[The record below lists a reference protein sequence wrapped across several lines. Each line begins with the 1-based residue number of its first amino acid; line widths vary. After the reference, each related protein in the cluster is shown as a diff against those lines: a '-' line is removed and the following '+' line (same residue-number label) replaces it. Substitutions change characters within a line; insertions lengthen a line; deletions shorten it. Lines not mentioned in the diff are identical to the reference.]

1 MKCIKNITGLLIL
14 FTFIRCGTSETK
26 PAAEHDTKVTTP
38 VTVVSVEN
46 RPISEVL
53 NFKSVSAYQKKNA
66 VKANVTG
73 FIEKSFLNIGDHVA
87 LGKTI
92 YTVKT
97 KEAKALSKYM
107 SNDSL
112 FAFKGESQINAPSS
126 GVVTEVDKHP
136 NDYINDGDQ
145 LCVIAEQNS
154 FVFLLNVPFEQ
165 NKYAG
170 VGKSVSILLP
180 DSTMI
185 EGTISS
191 KLSTIDPASQTQVYV
206 VKPHNSSML
215 SENLSAIVQLNKST
229 RQNAQVLN
237 KSCVLADETME
248 NYWVMKLINDST
260 AIKVPVQKGITD
272 DSKIEILSPQFNTND
287 RIINTG
293 NYGLGD
299 TALVKIIKPGEKEL
313 KN

>member
-1 MKCIKNITGLLIL
+1 MKCIKNIIALLIL
-14 FTFIRCGTSETK
+14 FIAFGCSTPETK

-38 VTVVSVEN
+38 VTVVSIEN

-53 NFKSVSAYQKKNA
+53 NFKAISAYQKKNA

-73 FIEKSFLNIGDHVA
+73 FIEKSFLNIGDHVT
-87 LGKTI
+87 LGKI
-92 YTVKT
+92 LYTVKT

-126 GVVTEVDKHP
+126 GVVTEVNKHQ

-145 LCVIAEQNS
+145 LSVIAEQNS

-165 NKYAG
+165 NKYASI
-170 VGKSVSILLP
+170 GKNCKILLP
-180 DSTMI
+180 DSTLI

-206 VKPHNSSML
+206 VRPHNNSLL
-215 SENLSAIVQLNKST
+215 SVKHFGA
-229 RQNAQVLN
+229 
-237 KSCVLADETME
+237 CP
-248 NYWVMKLINDST
+248 
-260 AIKVPVQKGITD
+260 IK
-272 DSKIEILSPQFNTND
+272 
-287 RIINTG
+287 
-293 NYGLGD
+293 
-299 TALVKIIKPGEKEL
+299 
-313 KN
+313 